1 MLQIYWYTL
10 GQNPWYTLMQIIH
23 NIMYFR
29 ISGKTGDSVLKF
41 SLFAAL
47 HSQKIFDNENNSNIS
62 GKLLQIED
70 MYNKWIS
77 QVGISS
83 DIKYEVSVFTLSE
96 ESFG

>member
-1 MLQIYWYTL
+1 M
-10 GQNPWYTLMQIIH
+10 
-23 NIMYFR
+23 
-29 ISGKTGDSVLKF
+29 KF

-96 ESFG
+96 ESFGRIIYEGEENVIDTNARHHFIGVVVSFIPM